1 MLDINYIIDNKNL
14 VIKKLLIKKFNAE
27 KLIEEISKLDIIR
40 KKTIKQLEN
49 KRFEINKI
57 SKDIGDLFKANK
69 KIEAEKLKYKSVEI
83 KQGFGDLDARLKEI
97 EKNINEKIIQI
108 PNIPH
113 KSVKKGEKGKDC
125 CEIIKKNDQKI
136 TLEQNNS
143 PHWDLVEKFNL
154 VDFKLGNKI
163 TGSGFPVYINNG
175 AKLQRSLINF
185 FLEENIKKGYNEIIP
200 PLLVNKNSAFGT
212 GQLPDKDDVMY
223 YIDKDDLYLI
233 PTSEVPI
240 TNVLRNETLN
250 ISDLPV
256 KYTSYT
262 PCFRREAGSYGKDV
276 RGLNRIH
283 QFDKVEIVQISHP
296 EESYK
301 ILEEMINH
309 VESILIKLELPYR
322 IIKLCGTDLSFTSAL
337 TYDFEVYSAAQK
349 KWLEVSSIS
358 NFETFQSKRLKI
370 KFKSEQTSSLCHTLN
385 GSSLALPRIVAAILE
400 NNQENDKINIP
411 KILHKYTGFEF
422 ISK

>member
-125 CEIIKKNDQKI
+125 CEIIKKNDRKI
-136 TLEQNNS
+136 TLEKNNS

-163 TGSGFPVYINNG
+163 V
-175 AKLQRSLINF
+175 
-185 FLEENIKKGYNEIIP
+185 
-200 PLLVNKNSAFGT
+200 
-212 GQLPDKDDVMY
+212 
-223 YIDKDDLYLI
+223 
-233 PTSEVPI
+233 
-240 TNVLRNETLN
+240 
-250 ISDLPV
+250 
-256 KYTSYT
+256 
-262 PCFRREAGSYGKDV
+262 
-276 RGLNRIH
+276 
-283 QFDKVEIVQISHP
+283 
-296 EESYK
+296 
-301 ILEEMINH
+301 IL
-309 VESILIKLELPYR
+309 
-322 IIKLCGTDLSFTSAL
+322 
-337 TYDFEVYSAAQK
+337 AQ
-349 KWLEVSSIS
+349 
-358 NFETFQSKRLKI
+358 
-370 KFKSEQTSSLCHTLN
+370 
-385 GSSLALPRIVAAILE
+385 
-400 NNQENDKINIP
+400 
-411 KILHKYTGFEF
+411 
-422 ISK
+422 

>member
-113 KSVKKGEKGKDC
+113 KSVKKGETGEDC
-125 CEIIKKNDQKI
+125 CEIIKKNDRKI
-136 TLEQNNS
+136 TLEKNNS